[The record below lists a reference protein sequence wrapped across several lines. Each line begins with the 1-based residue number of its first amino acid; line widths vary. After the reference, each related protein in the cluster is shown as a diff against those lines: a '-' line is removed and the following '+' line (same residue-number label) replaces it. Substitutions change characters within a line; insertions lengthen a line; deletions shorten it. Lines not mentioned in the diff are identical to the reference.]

1 MKIPAAAFTAAN
13 KLGRMAGQVFQGTK
27 GLANSPLAIPIA
39 VGLGQAGIAGIH
51 GRMTGYENPTHSG
64 IPGALGH
71 TVLGMSPLAGLAYY
85 AGQRTG
91 SQNQMRDFYNQYQP
105 IMQAA
110 QGMDAQSLTLPM
122 PGYNF
127 VPGNI

>member
-1 MKIPAAAFTAAN
+1 MKIPASAFTAAHN
-13 KLGRMAGQVFQGTK
+13 LGRMAGDIFRGAK
-27 GLANSPLAIPIA
+27 GVANSPLAIPIA
-39 VGLGQAGIAGIH
+39 VGLGQAGLAGVH

-91 SQNQMRDFYNQYQP
+91 SANKMRQFYNEYQP

-110 QGMDAQSLTLPM
+110 QGMDAQALTLPM

>member
-1 MKIPAAAFTAAN
+1 MKIPAKAVEN
-13 KLGRMAGQVFQGTK
+13 LGRMAGDIFRGAQG
-27 GLANSPLAIPIA
+27 GAQSGVLLPVAAAPVPMAI
-39 VGLGQAGIAGIH
+39 GGSH
-51 GRMTGYENPTHSG
+51 GRMAGYENPTHSG

-71 TVLGMSPLAGLAYY
+71 AVLGMSPLAGLAYY

>member
-13 KLGRMAGQVFQGTK
+13 KLGRMAGNVFQGV
-27 GLANSPLAIPIA
+27 ANSGMALPLA
-39 VGLGQAGIAGIH
+39 VAGVPMAIGGVH
-51 GRMTGYENPTHSG
+51 GRMAGYGNPTHSG
-64 IPGALGH
+64 IPGALGYG
-71 TVLGMSPLAGLAYY
+71 VGLGPLAGLGYY
-85 AGQRTG
+85 MGQQTG
-91 SQNQMRDFYNQYQP
+91 SKNQLRDFYDEYQP

-110 QGMDAQSLTLPM
+110 QSMDAHSLTIPM